1 MNWKELYKKKVVSPD
16 EAMKEIKSGDRIWV
30 SANAATPKTL
40 LKALADRCQ
49 YLDNIKLYHVLLM
62 GEDPLKEAELEGRVR
77 HVSLFVG
84 PGDREAVNEGRG
96 DYVPIFL
103 HEIPKFIRDY
113 SDINVALIHTSPPD
127 EHGFLSLGVEVIAN
141 KAAVDKAKIVIAQ
154 VNEKMPRIHGDTFI
168 HVSRVHKIVEVSEDL
183 YEIEPPKITSVE
195 KAIGENVA
203 SVIEDGSTLQL
214 GIGAIPDAVL
224 ESLRDKKD
232 LGIHTE
238 MVSDGIMK
246 LIEEGVITGARKSI
260 HRGKV
265 IATFLLG
272 TRKLYEFADDNPIFE
287 LHPVDYTNDP
297 YIVAQNEK
305 MVAINSAIEI
315 DITGQVCADSI
326 GTYIYSGFGGQL
338 DFVRGASRSKGGKPI
353 IAIPST
359 TKDGK
364 ISKIVP
370 ELKPGAGVVTTRAD
384 VHYVA
389 TEYGIVDLY
398 GKSIRERAELL
409 IKIAHPNFRDYLI
422 QAASK
427 RKLIELKKTV

>member
-16 EAMKEIKSGDRIWV
+16 EAMKEIKSGDGIYV

-49 YLDNIKLYHVLLM
+49 DLDNIKLYHVLLM
-62 GEDPLKEAELEGRVR
+62 GEDPFKKAELEGRIR

-84 PGDREAVNEGRG
+84 PADREAVNEGRS

-103 HEIPKFIRDY
+103 HEIPQFIRN
-113 SDINVALIHTSPPD
+113 SPDINVALIHTSPPD
-127 EHGFLSLGVEVIAN
+127 EHGFLSLGVEIIAN
-141 KAAVDKAKIVIAQ
+141 KASVEKAKVVIAQ
-154 VNEKMPRIHGDTFI
+154 VNEKMPRVHGDTFI
-168 HVSRVHKIVEVSEDL
+168 HVSKVDKIVEVSEDL

-195 KAIGENVA
+195 KAIGEHIA
-203 SVIEDGSTLQL
+203 SVIEDWSTLQL

-224 ESLRDKKD
+224 GFLRDKKD

-246 LIEEGVITGARKSI
+246 LIQDGVITGAKKTL

-265 IATFLLG
+265 VATFLLG

-297 YIVAQNEK
+297 YVIAQNEK
-305 MVAINSAIEI
+305 MVAVNSAIEV

-338 DFVRGASRSKGGKPI
+338 DFVRGTSRSKGGKPI

-370 ELKPGAGVVTTRAD
+370 ELKLGAGVVTTRAD

-389 TEYGIVDLY
+389 TEYGIVNLH
-398 GKSIRERAELL
+398 GKSLRERAELL
-409 IKIAHPNFRDYLI
+409 ISIAHPDFRDSLR
-422 QAASK
+422 QAAFK
-427 RKLIELKKTV
+427 RKLIELKAV